1 MNTQYKCRMCGEIFE
16 PSCTDRL
23 TMLKYLSALTCR
35 ETCYID
41 EADGHGMSRYTL
53 HFHKDGSIGFADLI
67 GAVPEKGKYKCV

>member
-1 MNTQYKCRMCGEIFE
+1 MGSVC
-16 PSCTDRL
+16 S
-23 TMLKYLSALTCR
+23 MLKYLSALTCR

-41 EADGHGMSRYTL
+41 ETDGHGMSRYTL